1 VLLILEDI
9 AVETKTRSHRNDSM
23 TNQDSS
29 LAQQHADDTQ
39 AFVDRYLAIH
49 DEQARSARSELDR
62 LRSLIDDASQRLMS
76 SFDVIREF
84 SVSHR
89 ALVGDV
95 VTQDIDLAV
104 GNAISALQFQDMATQ
119 LLGHAS
125 QRIAL
130 LERISEPLGRLP
142 QVSVVELTQA
152 LAGTPAERS
161 SGPVVQACMNGGSVE
176 LF

>member
-1 VLLILEDI
+1 ME
-9 AVETKTRSHRNDSM
+9 
-23 TNQDSS
+23 NQDATQSP
-29 LAQQHADDTQ
+29 HFADDAQ

-62 LRSLIDDASQRLMS
+62 LRSMIDDASQRLMS

-89 ALVGDV
+89 ELVGDV
-95 VTQDIDLAV
+95 LTQDIDLAV
-104 GNAISALQFQDMATQ
+104 GNAVSALQFQDMATQ
-119 LLGHAS
+119 LLGHAA

-130 LERISEPLGRLP
+130 LEKISEPLGRLP
-142 QVSVVELTQA
+142 QVSVAELTQA
-152 LAGTPAERS
+152 LVGTPAERS
-161 SGPVVQACMNGGSVE
+161 SGPVAQACMTGGSVE